1 MPFLQP
7 STSTCYKLRPPE
19 PPPYIQ
25 SKKGNDPI
33 RLRYTLNCRTG
44 ASIEITRSSVL
55 VHGGLTIPLNL
66 SRVKISEIQREL
78 ILYFSKSKSKTSAFK
93 SLREWI
99 SAELFSL
106 DLISRVWRHVPTILE
121 DKSNPMQERLFHSIV
136 YLNRSIYAFGGLI
149 VSPENGY
156 ALVPT
161 NELWKLDLQTRMWSL
176 VSNEPN
182 IAKRFNHTM
191 AVLHENSDVEDTKI
205 VIIGGLN
212 GLDQPVKYIDVF
224 NVTQGKWET
233 TTDSAG
239 DTLLTNV
246 DGKFVSITADKNS
259 PIILDSED
267 NGLQT
272 PIAAFYVPTAKTK
285 AGELSGETSFSS
297 KKAPV
302 RDSITG
308 PNVASKVPS
317 RDATPSESQ
326 PRRDSTSRKRSDNSI
341 RRKLRGS
348 PLVLLPL
355 HQKSQGFPLCPESSF
370 NSQTIPSNLM
380 YPSCGYINYSIFV
393 MGHSPEEKSTDL
405 HIYVFDFSFNKW
417 TKINVDCPDI
427 DIHKHKF
434 WKLLTWKSHRRV
446 LLLGSFKDRPNIL
459 SVQKFD
465 YLLSFGLPILNT
477 LTKKSINRLNSKI
490 VTMLNGGSGS
500 SDSNVDETPFEAF
513 RHPSFATGMVSQFE
527 SYIKYI
533 TKPQEHE
540 PVGPVF
546 PPYAMVLGKD
556 ALEIFG
562 DLLADFEFI
571 SCEGESIGVP
581 IYLLRKRWGRYFDR
595 LLSNSYTRATMSHD
609 LCALWT
615 SQSKKSASSGD
626 DVTRSSNPTSTSPK
640 FPSFGLSSSLDGR
653 TSSKTSSAGEVAG
666 SSFKLPSSRLS
677 PTSSLTNIRN
687 LNETFMRDGKRS
699 TGLLRRKAGLTTS
712 SSGGLIFR
720 VPFQDKDTKPRF
732 LESASAT
739 EDSPFSEK
747 RRLSLAVAYILSPH
761 TGEVSPMY
769 TSRRRASHP
778 VQAMNLRM
786 KSISDNGTTQTSSST
801 TATNNNDNDV
811 STNPESNDTRSPSS
825 SGVSATDLSA
835 TSNIN
840 GSRRLGLRF
849 PMSSQSS
856 RRPSTISQKSFV
868 STASFPAV
876 SSFSRKNSFVNLP
889 NRDLNVNGS
898 NNSSINGYTSLFS
911 PSQGNLLSV
920 ALPPPQQ
927 LPSAPPPPAPATHAF
942 IRSANSRVNSIVEFY
957 GSNKS
962 SPFSSRRP
970 SSLYNIA
977 RTTSFQD
984 SIGSL
989 QSLRD
994 STEESQQSF
1003 SPFKRFRQLSWVSV
1017 AESTETGGGTS
1028 NRNTTTDPMLT
1039 PRSLYMPWP
1048 TVSVKAFAEFF
1059 YTGQVDGKWLL
1070 VPVVLDLYIMSKLY
1084 EVPLLYDMITDVIY
1098 SILGR
1103 KVETL
1108 AVCCRS
1114 MESVLYQRLT
1124 KVFDGNLHKVVEFLN
1139 KNSAY
1144 NDLQKLRTSL
1154 GHIDDGFMALSVLK
1168 RLSKKRS
1175 FSIDT
1180 ESTEGKSES
1189 RYTDGL
1195 SSDNSVSSLRPLSSG
1210 SLFSKMIT
1218 GGMVGIPGNLGSSFG
1233 SIYEGFKHD
1242 GTRRSS
1248 LNVLNYFAPE
1258 ALDGS
1263 GGKLDVGREESVL
1276 AGGPSVGTLEGND
1289 EFVDS
1294 LSHTLEDNVTSVDTR
1309 ETSEQ
1314 GSTGIGSNSKR
1325 LSAAG
1330 EAEQH
1335 SHRYLA
1341 SFNDFRFEYED
1352 KNASDDDNVSTA
1364 SSESDYNEDIRKLSL
1379 TGMSKLLRKT
1389 AGFDESVDPLHR
1401 ISEDSTN
1408 DGKSGL
1414 EFISKESHSVSNG
1427 PTSLGSDKKLSSVSS
1442 GSGVSSGV
1450 SSRQS
1455 NNGDTIFQRESK
1467 GKREYRCSAE
1477 GPDAVA
1483 DQLFSSVTINA
1494 MDYVV
1499 RSIHRTVVLINN
1511 PRLVFKCLEYLDV
1524 LESLKKIR
1532 KVLGEDIW
1540 RIEGEK
1546 LRRSSGGRKT
1556 APAGSV
1562 PSENAPLPKR
1572 PIFSSR
1578 LRKSAGTVPTTSNL
1592 RMDSTL
1598 PGQGRHQ
1605 ARTTGSISSHRMT
1618 PLIGYP
1624 TVSPFTTT
1632 SQSQSFQAISPRTS
1646 VPSTGLRQR

>member
-1 MPFLQP
+1 
-7 STSTCYKLRPPE
+7 
-19 PPPYIQ
+19 
-25 SKKGNDPI
+25 
-33 RLRYTLNCRTG
+33 
-44 ASIEITRSSVL
+44 
-55 VHGGLTIPLNL
+55 
-66 SRVKISEIQREL
+66 
-78 ILYFSKSKSKTSAFK
+78 
-93 SLREWI
+93 
-99 SAELFSL
+99 
-106 DLISRVWRHVPTILE
+106 
-121 DKSNPMQERLFHSIV
+121 MQERLFHSIV
-136 YLNRSIYAFGGLI
+136 YLNRSLYAFGGLI

-156 ALVPT
+156 TLIPT

-176 VSNEPN
+176 VSNEPH

-224 NVTQGKWET
+224 NVAQGKWET
-233 TTDSAG
+233 LDSAR

-272 PIAAFYVPTAKTK
+272 PITAFYVPTGKTK
-285 AGELSGETSFSS
+285 ATELGGGSGGGGETSLSS
-297 KKAPV
+297 KKTA
-302 RDSITG
+302 RDSVTG
-308 PNVASKVPS
+308 LSTA
-317 RDATPSESQ
+317 RDANHSDSQ
-326 PRRDSTSRKRSDNSI
+326 PRRDSNSRKKSDSSI

-355 HQKSQGFPLCPESSF
+355 HQKSQGFPLCPESNF

-405 HIYVFDFSFNKW
+405 HIYVFDFSFGKW

-427 DIHKHKF
+427 DIHRHKF

-446 LLLGSFKDRPNIL
+446 LLLGSFKGRPNTL

-465 YLLSFGLPILNT
+465 YLLSFGLPVLNT
-477 LTKKSINRLNSKI
+477 LSKKSINRLNSKI
-490 VTMLNGGSGS
+490 ITMMNGGSGS
-500 SDSNVDETPFEAF
+500 SGSHVDETPFEAF
-513 RHPSFATGMVSQFE
+513 RHPSFATGTVSQFE
-527 SYIKYI
+527 SYTKYI

-562 DLLADFEFI
+562 DLLADFQFI

-609 LCALWT
+609 LGALWA
-615 SQSKKSASSGD
+615 SQGKKSASSGD
-626 DVTRSSNPTSTSPK
+626 DMARSSNPTAGSPK
-640 FPSFGLSSSLDGR
+640 FSSFGLSSGLDGR
-653 TSSKTSSAGEVAG
+653 APSKTSSAGEVTG
-666 SSFKLPSSRLS
+666 SSFKLSSSRLS
-677 PTSSLTNIRN
+677 PASSLTNLRN
-687 LNETFMRDGKRS
+687 LNETIMRDGKKS
-699 TGLLRRKAGLTTS
+699 AGLSRKKTGMTTS

-720 VPFQDKDTKPRF
+720 VPFQDKDAKPKF
-732 LESASAT
+732 LESVSAT

-747 RRLSLAVAYILSPH
+747 RRLSLAVAYVLSPP
-761 TGEVSPMY
+761 TGDVSPRY
-769 TSRRRASHP
+769 ISRRRASHP
-778 VQAMNLRM
+778 VQALNLRM
-786 KSISDNGTTQTSSST
+786 QSINDNTTSRASNST
-801 TATNNNDNDV
+801 NDNDNAG
-811 STNPESNDTRSPSS
+811 SASPETNSNHSPSN
-825 SGVSATDLSA
+825 SGVSAADLPA
-835 TSNIN
+835 TNNIN
-840 GSRRLGLRF
+840 GSRRLGSRF

-856 RRPSTISQKSFV
+856 RRPSTISQKSSM

-876 SSFSRKNSFVNLP
+876 SSFSRKNSFVNFL
-889 NRDLNVNGS
+889 NRDLNASGS
-898 NNSSINGYTSLFS
+898 NSSSINGYTSLFS
-911 PSQGNLLSV
+911 PSQGNQLSV

-927 LPSAPPPPAPATHAF
+927 LPSVPPPPAPATHAF
-942 IRSANSRVNSIVEFY
+942 IRSASSRVNSIVESY
-957 GSNKS
+957 GSNRS

-977 RTTSFQD
+977 RTTSFQE
-984 SIGSL
+984 SIASL

-994 STEESQQSF
+994 SNEESQQSF

-1070 VPVVLDLYIMSKLY
+1070 VPVVLDLYVMSKLY

-1108 AVCCRS
+1108 AVCCKS
-1114 MESVLYQRLT
+1114 MEALVYNRLT
-1124 KVFDGNLHKVVEFLN
+1124 KVFGGNLHKVVEFLN
-1139 KNSAY
+1139 NNSAY

-1154 GHIDDGFMALSVLK
+1154 GHIDDGFMVLSVLK

-1175 FSIDT
+1175 FSVDSEGI
-1180 ESTEGKSES
+1180 EGKPPES
-1189 RYTDGL
+1189 RYMDAP
-1195 SSDNSVSSLRPLSSG
+1195 SSDNSVSSLRPLSGG
-1210 SLFSKMIT
+1210 SLFSKIIT

-1233 SIYEGFKHD
+1233 SIYDGFKHD
-1242 GTRRSS
+1242 GARRSS
-1248 LNVLNYFAPE
+1248 LGVLNYLAPE
-1258 ALDGS
+1258 TLDGS
-1263 GGKLDVGREESVL
+1263 GGRLDDRRGESVL
-1276 AGGPSVGTLEGND
+1276 VGDSSRRTSEGND

-1294 LSHTLEDNVTSVDTR
+1294 LPFVLEDNVTSVDTR
-1309 ETSEQ
+1309 DTSEQ
-1314 GSTGIGSNSKR
+1314 EVTGIEHNKR
-1325 LSAAG
+1325 LPADG

-1335 SHRYLA
+1335 GHRYLA

-1389 AGFDESVDPLHR
+1389 AEFDESVDPLHR
-1401 ISEDSTN
+1401 ISEDST
-1408 DGKSGL
+1408 DDVKSSL
-1414 EFISKESHSVSNG
+1414 EFISKEGRSISNRP
-1427 PTSLGSDKKLSSVSS
+1427 PTLGSDMNLSSVSS
-1442 GSGVSSGV
+1442 G

-1455 NNGDTIFQRESK
+1455 NNGDTISQRESK
-1467 GKREYRCSAE
+1467 DKREYCYSTE

-1483 DQLFSSVTINA
+1483 DQLCSSVTIKA

-1540 RIEGEK
+1540 RMEGEK
-1546 LRRSSGGRKT
+1546 LRQLSGGRKT
-1556 APAGSV
+1556 APASSV

-1592 RMDSTL
+1592 RMDNT
-1598 PGQGRHQ
+1598 PHGQGRCQ
-1605 ARTTGSISSHRMT
+1605 VRTTGSISSHRMT

-1624 TVSPFTTT
+1624 TVSPLTTA